1 MSTIG
6 IEQVVAAAP
15 QRVWSAWT
23 TPEGLAAWWW
33 RHLPDTAYV
42 VDARRG
48 GQYRISSVQAGFSV
62 RGTFQ
67 RVDEPRELVFSWVWR
82 TGSEEE
88 PEDRVTVGFADL
100 GNDTTRV
107 VVGHQMSSGGSGGDY
122 RQGWS
127 DVLARL
133 GELVG
138 AGR

>member
-1 MSTIG
+1 MIG

-23 TPEGLAAWWW
+23 TPEGLASWWW
-33 RHLPDTAYV
+33 PHLPDTTYA

-48 GQYRISSVQAGFSV
+48 GQYRISSVQAGISV

-82 TGSEEE
+82 TESEEE

-107 VVGHQMSSGGSGGDY
+107 VVGHQMSSGGSGEDY

-133 GELVG
+133 GERVG
-138 AGR
+138 PGR